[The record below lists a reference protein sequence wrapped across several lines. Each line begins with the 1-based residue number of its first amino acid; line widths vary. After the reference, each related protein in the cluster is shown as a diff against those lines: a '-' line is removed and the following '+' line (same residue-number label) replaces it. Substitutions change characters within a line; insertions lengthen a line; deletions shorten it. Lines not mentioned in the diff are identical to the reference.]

1 MNRFEQIYKQI
12 IAESSNDTKYTSLA
26 GYAGVVLG
34 TDITKIIKA
43 ISSKISFDELV
54 YTYKKEAPS
63 DEYDIINDK
72 GIIWLL
78 YPYSKNNEQYIKS
91 RNNAIN
97 MLIKAL
103 TEISD
108 TDALYDLLKQAAS
121 TYEEDTNNITSM
133 YDIIK
138 ILIDYSPNI
147 DVLFAYI

>member
-1 MNRFEQIYKQI
+1 
-12 IAESSNDTKYTSLA
+12 
-26 GYAGVVLG
+26 
-34 TDITKIIKA
+34 
-43 ISSKISFDELV
+43 
-54 YTYKKEAPS
+54 
-63 DEYDIINDK
+63 
-72 GIIWLL
+72 
-78 YPYSKNNEQYIKS
+78 
-91 RNNAIN
+91 

>member
-34 TDITKIIKA
+34 TDITEIIKA

-54 YTYKKEAPS
+54 YTYKKEASS

-72 GIIWLL
+72 GVIWLL

-108 TDALYDLLKQAAS
+108 TDTLYDLLKQAVS

-133 YDIIK
+133 YDVIE

-147 DVLFAYI
+147 DVLFTYI

>member
-121 TYEEDTNNITSM
+121 TYEEDTNNITRM

-138 ILIDYSPNI
+138 IFIDYSPNI